1 MVWLILGA
9 ASLITLLSLVGVL
22 FAHGV
27 ARHFLEQRLPY
38 LISFSAGVFLV
49 TAGGLALEV
58 LELSRSVLG
67 GLVLIIGGY
76 LVAWAIHHLLP
87 ETHHHHDPHCHA
99 GHGKSARKLL
109 IGDALH
115 NVADGIIL
123 VPAFLVSPV
132 LGGAVTLSIVIHET
146 LQEIAEFF
154 VLRRA
159 GYTVKRALLLN
170 LATATTIF
178 IGVGLAFLALV
189 TTDLEILL
197 LAFSAGF
204 FLHVVVHDL
213 WPEPH
218 HGQVAS
224 GNRLVHGTLLLVGV
238 ALMLAVGLLV
248 RDVHVHGA
256 TAAVESVS
264 GVLV

>member
-1 MVWLILGA
+1 MIWLILGA
-9 ASLITLLSLVGVL
+9 ATFVMLLSLIGVL
-22 FAHGV
+22 FAAGA
-27 ARHFLEQRLPY
+27 ARRFLEDRLPY

-58 LELSRSVLG
+58 LELARSWVWG
-67 GLVLIIGGY
+67 AVLIAAGY
-76 LVAWAIHHLLP
+76 VVAWAIHHLLP
-87 ETHHHHDPHCHA
+87 ETHHHHDPHCHE

-146 LQEIAEFF
+146 LQEVAEFF

-159 GYTVKRALLLN
+159 GSTTKQALLLN
-170 LATATTIF
+170 FATASTIF
-178 IGVGLAFLALV
+178 LGVGLAFLALV

-213 WPEPH
+213 WPRH
-218 HGQVAS
+218 RHSHTQS
-224 GNRLVHGTLLLVGV
+224 GSWLVHAALLIIGIV
-238 ALMLAVGLLV
+238 LMLAVGLLIK
-248 RDVHVHGA
+248 DAHVHGA
-256 TAAVESVS
+256 SAKPAQVEIYE
-264 GVLV
+264 

>member
-1 MVWLILGA
+1 MIWLILGA
-9 ASLITLLSLVGVL
+9 ATLVMLLSLVGVL
-22 FAHGV
+22 FAAGA
-27 ARHFLEQRLPY
+27 ARRFLEDRLPY

-58 LELSRSVLG
+58 LELARSWVWG
-67 GLVLIIGGY
+67 AVLIAAGY
-76 LVAWAIHHLLP
+76 VVAWAIHYLLP
-87 ETHHHHDPHCHA
+87 ETHHHHDPHCHE

-146 LQEIAEFF
+146 LQEVAEFF

-159 GYTVKRALLLN
+159 GYTTKQALLLN
-170 LATATTIF
+170 FATASTVF
-178 IGVGLAFLALV
+178 IGVGLAYLALV
-189 TTDLEILL
+189 TTDLEIIL

-204 FLHVVVHDL
+204 FFHVVVHDL
-213 WPEPH
+213 WPQQRH
-218 HGQVAS
+218 RQAVSGSHVIHG
-224 GNRLVHGTLLLVGV
+224 LLLAVGI
-238 ALMLAVGLLV
+238 ALMLAIGLLIK
-248 RDVHVHGA
+248 DAHVHGT
-256 TAAVESVS
+256 TAKPVS
-264 GVLV
+264 SQIYH

>member
-1 MVWLILGA
+1 MIWLILGA
-9 ASLITLLSLVGVL
+9 ATLVMLLSLSGVL
-22 FAHGV
+22 FAAG
-27 ARHFLEQRLPY
+27 AAQRFLEDRLPY

-58 LELSRSVLG
+58 FELARSWVWGVVLVG
-67 GLVLIIGGY
+67 AGY
-76 LVAWAIHHLLP
+76 VVAWAIHHLLP

-146 LQEIAEFF
+146 LQEVAEFF

-159 GYTVKRALLLN
+159 GYSTKQALLLN
-170 LATATTIF
+170 LATASTIF

-213 WPEPH
+213 WPRHRHEA
-218 HGQVAS
+218 GGVAS
-224 GNRLVHGTLLLVGV
+224 RPILHLVLLLLGIT
-238 ALMLAVGLLV
+238 LMVAVGLLV
-248 RDVHVHGA
+248 ADVHVHGA
-256 TAAVESVS
+256 AY
-264 GVLV
+264 

>member
-9 ASLITLLSLVGVL
+9 ATLVMLLSLVGVL
-22 FAHGV
+22 FAAGA
-27 ARHFLEQRLPY
+27 ARRFLEDRLPY

-58 LELSRSVLG
+58 LELARSWLWGVI
-67 GLVLIIGGY
+67 LIIAGY
-76 LVAWAIHHLLP
+76 VVAWAIHHLLP
-87 ETHHHHDPHCHA
+87 ETHHHHDPHCHD

-109 IGDALH
+109 VGDALH

-123 VPAFLVSPV
+123 VPAFVVSPV

-146 LQEIAEFF
+146 LQEVAEFF

-159 GYTVKRALLLN
+159 GYSTKKALLLN
-170 LATATTIF
+170 LATASTIF
-178 IGVGLAFLALV
+178 VGVGLSFLALV

-204 FLHVVVHDL
+204 FLHVVIHDL
-213 WPEPH
+213 WPRQHE
-218 HGQVAS
+218 QERAS
-224 GNRLVHGTLLLVGV
+224 GTVRTHAILLVMGI
-238 ALMLAVGLLV
+238 ALMLGVGLLIK
-248 RDVHVHGA
+248 DAHVHGV
-256 TAAVESVS
+256 TVTPMHSE
-264 GVLV
+264 